1 MAWRLALEAYSDLDM
16 TYRKDTLPAIAGLVR
31 GFNKRLG
38 EKKYLLGL
46 WYDPVLDLLWRLEY
60 NKDAKRENLDSPF
73 VKMSWSWAFPQCS
86 ILYPFNQ
93 DEILG
98 QYATPLWRRGANNVP
113 RLPDDHAIERPWLN
127 YMYTEASPTGLTM
140 AGRLWETRLLPTK
153 IYFSIKNTEDR
164 EYCYHL

>member
-16 TYRKDTLPAIAGLVR
+16 TYRKDTLPAIAGLVW

-46 WYDPVLDLLWRLEY
+46 WYESVLDLLWRLEY

-86 ILYPFNQ
+86 IIYPFNQ

-98 QYATPLWRRGANNVP
+98 QYATPLWRRGANNAP
-113 RLPDDHAIERPWLN
+113 RLPDDHAIERLWLN

-140 AGRLWETRLLPTK
+140 AGRLWETQLLPTK